1 MQPTSTSLNLH
12 AHSQLSMSA
21 LKMKAIAWLA
31 LQIILVSS
39 ELEGNFEVII
49 SNPLILQVRRLNKA
63 KRDKVAYHHPRATP
77 VKRHFYDS

>member
-31 LQIILVSS
+31 LQIILISS
-39 ELEGNFEVII
+39 ELEGSHYIQP
-49 SNPLILQVRRLNKA
+49 S
-63 KRDKVAYHHPRATP
+63 
-77 VKRHFYDS
+77 HFTSKETE

>member
-12 AHSQLSMSA
+12 ANSQLSMSA

-31 LQIILVSS
+31 LQIILISS

-63 KRDKVAYHHPRATP
+63 TRDKVAYHHPRATP
-77 VKRHFYDS
+77 VNRHFYDS